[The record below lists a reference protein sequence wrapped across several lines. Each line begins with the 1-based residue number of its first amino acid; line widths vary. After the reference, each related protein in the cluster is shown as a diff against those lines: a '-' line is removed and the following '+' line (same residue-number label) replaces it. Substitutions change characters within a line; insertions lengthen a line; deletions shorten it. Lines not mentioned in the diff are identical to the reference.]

1 VLLAFLATTIVA
13 AFDTHVAAAVAVSE
27 DVPVPGGTAAFARAL
42 GFEAPPDRARFIAEL
57 ARLMYN
63 IPEGRSA
70 AADALLLRFGRAG
83 RGDDAP
89 AAEAGTDA
97 DLVPVPLTSALW
109 SDAVFHRRVPPSGLV
124 AAILADRQAALLC
137 HGLAGLDD
145 PTLQFFVE
153 HSASVT
159 HLHQRAAATFAV
171 FAASLHVR
179 DGRVVTPGGDAAV
192 PLWESAVGE
201 KVTRPERFVRE
212 LFSRGEGRM
221 AYLYDGIGH
230 LDAPHTAFALGLWI
244 PSTAARADRF
254 TALSVWTEGAYHEWH
269 LKMMPFTRP
278 IYDVATLLMRVRVA
292 ADGTPL
298 PPVSRAL
305 WAAAFEGAAP
315 PDAGAPASDRPADA
329 AWLAQTI
336 ASGDVHQRSARFDQ
350 FSFGQHAFAAADDA
364 DRADMLIALRA
375 FGRYRM
381 LMLTLDR
388 LGISKPSVYVAA
400 VRHAGRLAAL
410 DRHRGFTALAQFQGT
425 LALVARMLRART
437 IDPPKAE
444 ALVASLVALP
454 VSDDGYGGG
463 VLEWIGHELR
473 PMSPAA
479 DDVESGVIAQ
489 LAGMPAAAGAPISV
503 TWEGQRYHLDLAAAE
518 DRRLHRIRRK
528 QGGPPLDLALD
539 LEAIARRL
547 RAESATASDI
557 AAGTAALKGA
567 LAAFPPRSKSDPPI
581 VAAGL
586 DAPRDPHDV
595 IARVIEEL
603 GRLDKARD
611 TKKAAHI
618 AEPLALVAEA
628 VAAEALLSMA
638 YAVDLGDPDGTVLLA
653 GNVALRHDFGFGI
666 SDPETRA
673 RTAWSLPKQEVA
685 PGVPWHVSG
694 SALGLDVG
702 LASLTLRRVDTGRVS
717 DAPRLTSN
725 ERQTFAVSVALMNPF
740 ALADAD
746 RDAIA
751 DAIERGAARV
761 AALTPQSFELVANE
775 SALDG
780 WRRRAAMWSMAHDSS
795 RISSMFSL
803 TELLYLGGGPP
814 PAGLDAWGMAAHLSA
829 GCLCTHLVAPG
840 GWWNLTGRPQLGLLA
855 TTVADLHLH
864 VAVTLR
870 DLGLPAGIARHVLG
884 AAVQD
889 YIDEVRPSDNE
900 DWLTLVRA
908 AQGVPRDRI
917 EDYVAAITADGPLVP
932 DTPPGPP
939 GR

>member
-1 VLLAFLATTIVA
+1 
-13 AFDTHVAAAVAVSE
+13 
-27 DVPVPGGTAAFARAL
+27 
-42 GFEAPPDRARFIAEL
+42 
-57 ARLMYN
+57 
-63 IPEGRSA
+63 
-70 AADALLLRFGRAG
+70 
-83 RGDDAP
+83 
-89 AAEAGTDA
+89 
-97 DLVPVPLTSALW
+97 
-109 SDAVFHRRVPPSGLV
+109 
-124 AAILADRQAALLC
+124 
-137 HGLAGLDD
+137 
-145 PTLQFFVE
+145 
-153 HSASVT
+153 
-159 HLHQRAAATFAV
+159 
-171 FAASLHVR
+171 
-179 DGRVVTPGGDAAV
+179 
-192 PLWESAVGE
+192 
-201 KVTRPERFVRE
+201 
-212 LFSRGEGRM
+212 
-221 AYLYDGIGH
+221 
-230 LDAPHTAFALGLWI
+230 
-244 PSTAARADRF
+244 
-254 TALSVWTEGAYHEWH
+254 
-269 LKMMPFTRP
+269 
-278 IYDVATLLMRVRVA
+278 
-292 ADGTPL
+292 
-298 PPVSRAL
+298 
-305 WAAAFEGAAP
+305 
-315 PDAGAPASDRPADA
+315 
-329 AWLAQTI
+329 
-336 ASGDVHQRSARFDQ
+336 
-350 FSFGQHAFAAADDA
+350 
-364 DRADMLIALRA
+364 
-375 FGRYRM
+375 
-381 LMLTLDR
+381 
-388 LGISKPSVYVAA
+388 
-400 VRHAGRLAAL
+400 
-410 DRHRGFTALAQFQGT
+410 
-425 LALVARMLRART
+425 
-437 IDPPKAE
+437 
-444 ALVASLVALP
+444 
-454 VSDDGYGGG
+454 
-463 VLEWIGHELR
+463 
-473 PMSPAA
+473 
-479 DDVESGVIAQ
+479 
-489 LAGMPAAAGAPISV
+489 
-503 TWEGQRYHLDLAAAE
+503 
-518 DRRLHRIRRK
+518 
-528 QGGPPLDLALD
+528 
-539 LEAIARRL
+539 
-547 RAESATASDI
+547 
-557 AAGTAALKGA
+557 
-567 LAAFPPRSKSDPPI
+567 
-581 VAAGL
+581 
-586 DAPRDPHDV
+586 
-595 IARVIEEL
+595 
-603 GRLDKARD
+603 
-611 TKKAAHI
+611 
-618 AEPLALVAEA
+618 
-628 VAAEALLSMA
+628 MA